1 MLVRS
6 LSLNIQN
13 NPRRKKVKIRRPTV
27 EGEELIKLTQKPLPM
42 KTKNQVAVF
51 LLAIAV
57 TIAVAIAPVV
67 LGGGE
72 EAVLIIIMTH
82 RLIIIQH

>member
-13 NPRRKKVKIRRPTV
+13 NPKRKKVKIRRPTV

>member
-67 LGGGE
+67 LGE
-72 EAVLIIIMTH
+72 EK
-82 RLIIIQH
+82 RQY